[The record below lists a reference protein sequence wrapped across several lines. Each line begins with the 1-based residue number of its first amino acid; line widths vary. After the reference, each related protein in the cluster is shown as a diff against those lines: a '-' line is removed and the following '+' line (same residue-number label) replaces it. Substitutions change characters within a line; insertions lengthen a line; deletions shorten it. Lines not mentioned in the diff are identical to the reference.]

1 MDIEDQLYL
10 FQIFGII
17 VTAALC
23 LVLTIFVTIGRS
35 NSQQTDRLF
44 RESTA
49 IAKAAPVVEA
59 LEHNGDTEY
68 DAYLRNYLDIYIKL
82 ISDLDFVAV
91 CEKDSTC
98 RYYPNRA
105 FVGRILTFGGEDRV
119 LSREGPYLV
128 TVARSGYDLEMVYA
142 PVRNRQGQLL
152 GYVTLSVFRRSTS
165 ADNQHLLTLFI
176 AISFG
181 TLLLGIFIS
190 ASIRKRTKKVLQGRR
205 VEEYRRLMD
214 ERNEVLDALE
224 KAIVAI
230 NLKGEVIMM
239 NKAFLKMV
247 GCSEQLSQYDGALK
261 DIFPE
266 TVLLKVLETGTA
278 QYNRSTRIRG
288 EDYVATTIPVYE
300 GGKLIGA
307 ASISPPAL

>member
-1 MDIEDQLYL
+1 MWKRRKKLDIEDQLYL

-68 DAYLRNYLDIYIKL
+68 DAYLRNYLDIYIKS

-119 LSREGPYLV
+119 LSGEGPYLV
-128 TVARSGYDLEMVYA
+128 TVARSG
-142 PVRNRQGQLL
+142 
-152 GYVTLSVFRRSTS
+152 
-165 ADNQHLLTLFI
+165 
-176 AISFG
+176 
-181 TLLLGIFIS
+181 
-190 ASIRKRTKKVLQGRR
+190 
-205 VEEYRRLMD
+205 
-214 ERNEVLDALE
+214 
-224 KAIVAI
+224 
-230 NLKGEVIMM
+230 
-239 NKAFLKMV
+239 
-247 GCSEQLSQYDGALK
+247 DGLRACPK
-261 DIFPE
+261 P
-266 TVLLKVLETGTA
+266 A
-278 QYNRSTRIRG
+278 
-288 EDYVATTIPVYE
+288 
-300 GGKLIGA
+300 GA
-307 ASISPPAL
+307 ASGICYAVGGPAFHLRG